1 VTSVQHREQLER
13 EVKLGAWP
21 GFQLPPLDDL
31 PDGLRARTRRARRL
45 EATYYDTPDAR
56 LARAGV
62 SLRHRTGDGTGWTLK
77 LPDGD
82 GPSGNGVLRRRELT
96 FPGDGRAVPADVER
110 LLVSWVRTS
119 SLVPVA
125 RLATVR
131 RAVALVDE
139 EGEVRAE
146 VVDDEVS
153 VLHGRRVANRFRE
166 VEAEVAP
173 EAPEDLLPEL
183 VARLRAAGAGPPDPT
198 SKVRRAL
205 GPLAT
210 GPPELAPVELGPDP
224 TGGEVVRAALT
235 SSVLRL
241 LDHDLGVRLGEAP
254 EDVHQARVAT
264 RRLRSDLRTYG
275 ELLEP
280 GWAEELRAELSGLAD
295 ALGAVRDADVLL
307 DRLRERLAQLR
318 EEDRP
323 AGGHLVAALERERA
337 GHRRALLE
345 RLDDNAYRAL
355 LDRLV
360 EGARAP
366 QVSARAAEPAAT
378 VLPELA
384 SRPWRKLKAAAQR
397 VEPGGPDEQLHQV
410 RIRAKRARYAAE
422 VAVLAVGRPASR
434 FAKAA
439 GELQDVL
446 GRLQDA
452 AVTEAWL
459 RSAAEGARRPVVL
472 VAGQLVCMERSE
484 AEQARSAWREAWDGV
499 RKPAVRSWLTTT

>member
-1 VTSVQHREQLER
+1 VTRRQHREQLER

-21 GFQLPPLDDL
+21 GFQLPDLDDL
-31 PDGLRARTRRARRL
+31 PDGLRTRTRKARRL

-62 SLRHRTGDGTGWTLK
+62 SLRHRSGDGTGWTLK

-82 GPSGNGVLRRRELT
+82 GPSSNGVLRRRELT
-96 FPGDGRAVPADVER
+96 FPGDGRSVPSAVER
-110 LLVSWVRTS
+110 LLASWVRTS

-131 RAVALVDE
+131 RAMALVDE
-139 EGEVRAE
+139 DGEVRAE

-153 VLHGRRVANRFRE
+153 VLHGRRVATRFRE

-173 EAPEDLLPEL
+173 EAAEDLLPEL
-183 VARLRAAGAGPPDPT
+183 VTRLRAAGAGPPDPT

-224 TGGEVVRAALT
+224 TGGEVLRAAVT

-241 LDHDLGVRLGEAP
+241 LEHDLGVRLGESP

-275 ELLEP
+275 DLLEP
-280 GWAEELRAELSGLAD
+280 AWAEELRSELSGLAD
-295 ALGAVRDADVLL
+295 ALGALRDADVLL
-307 DRLRERLAQLR
+307 DRLRGRAPQLR

-323 AGGHLVAALERERA
+323 AAGQLVAVLERERG

-345 RLDDNAYRAL
+345 RLDGDAYRAL

-366 QVSARAAEPAAT
+366 QVTARAGEPAAT

-384 SRPWRKLKAAAQR
+384 SRPWRKLKEAVQQ
-397 VEPGGPDEQLHQV
+397 VEADGPDEQLHQV
-410 RIRAKRARYAAE
+410 RIRAKRARYAAD
-422 VAVLAVGRPASR
+422 VAALAVGRPASR

-439 GELQDVL
+439 AGLQDVL

-472 VAGQLVCMERSE
+472 VAGQLVCMERDE
-484 AEQARSAWREAWDGV
+484 AEQARSAWQEAWDGV
-499 RKPAVRSWLTTT
+499 RKPAVRSWLTTS